1 MFVPDTAA
9 IVEPVRDA
17 LFHLRYRDPDQAPP
31 NAALWN
37 VTLET
42 LIGHRSVRRY
52 LPDALPDGT
61 LELLVAAAQSAATSS
76 SLQVWS
82 VVAVTDAGRRDRLAA
97 FAGGQRHIQQAPL
110 FLAWL
115 ADLRRLRALGEER
128 GLDLEGPDYLEMQL
142 VAMVDAALAAQNAA
156 VAAES
161 MGLGTVYIG
170 GMRNHP
176 EKVAAELG
184 LPPNVFCVFGMC
196 VGWPDL
202 DAGEAVKPRLPQ
214 SVVLHR
220 EQYEGTPNAA
230 TIAAYDLRMR
240 EFQGEQRMS
249 PADWSAQSVQRVEKL
264 PALMGRERMREAM
277 ANLGF
282 ILK

>member
-1 MFVPDTAA
+1 M
-9 IVEPVRDA
+9 
-17 LFHLRYRDPDQAPP
+17 
-31 NAALWN
+31 
-37 VTLET
+37 
-42 LIGHRSVRRY
+42 
-52 LPDALPDGT
+52 
-61 LELLVAAAQSAATSS
+61 
-76 SLQVWS
+76 
-82 VVAVTDAGRRDRLAA
+82 TDADRRDRLAE

-115 ADLRRLRALGEER
+115 ADMRRLRALGEER
-128 GLDLEGPDYLEMQL
+128 GIALEGPDYLEMQL
-142 VAMVDAALAAQNAA
+142 VSMVDAALAAQNAA

-184 LPPNVFCVFGMC
+184 LPANVFCVFGMC

-202 DAGEAVKPRLPQ
+202 AAGEDVKPRLPQ

-220 EQYEGTPNAA
+220 EQYEGTPDTA
-230 TIAAYDLRMR
+230 TVAAYDLRLR
-240 EFQGEQRMS
+240 EFQTEQGMI

-264 PALMGRERMREAM
+264 PALMGRHRMREAM